1 MRGRGGGGVPFPEPA
16 TEPEYISISST
27 VIVFLVKTTP
37 LLENDTK
44 LHILT

>member
-1 MRGRGGGGVPFPEPA
+1 MRGEGGDVPSPEPA